1 MVCLAMTITGLNE
14 RKMTMYIPNSDI
26 KTPPPPPPKRQPDCR
41 EVFIPNADYK
51 EPDVDLIDL
60 DRVIVHDDNG
70 KTYKIICDIYGN
82 LHLKKIS
89 NQFLKIQG

>member
-1 MVCLAMTITGLNE
+1 MKKEYVCLKCGRTFMLDGTITDGRNCPICKGPLVLNPIE
-14 RKMTMYIPNSDI
+14 L
-26 KTPPPPPPKRQPDCR
+26 
-41 EVFIPNADYK
+41 FIPSKSYK

-70 KTYKIICDIYGN
+70 KTYKIICDIHGN

-89 NQFLKIQG
+89 NQFLKIKKK